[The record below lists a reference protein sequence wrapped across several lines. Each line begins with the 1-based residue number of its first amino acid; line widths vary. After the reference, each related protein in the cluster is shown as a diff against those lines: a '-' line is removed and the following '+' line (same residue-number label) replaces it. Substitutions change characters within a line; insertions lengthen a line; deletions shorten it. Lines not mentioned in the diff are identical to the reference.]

1 MKEKEMNRSFYD
13 LVVKMRRQQKSY
25 FATQDKGFL
34 ETSLKPIEREICRR
48 LQSETT
54 KLETAMEFRKAVRAM
69 MHWQEAYFKT
79 FSNENL
85 KRARMWERYIDKW
98 ILKTEDAIKEAM
110 EPKLKFE

>member
-13 LVVKMRRQQKSY
+13 LVVKMRRWQKSY

-34 ETSLKPIEREICRR
+34 ETSLKPIEREICRI
-48 LQSETT
+48 LQSETP
-54 KLETAMEFRKAVRAM
+54 KLETARKFRKAVREM

-79 FSNENL
+79 YSNENL
-85 KRARMWERYIDKW
+85 KRARMLERYIDKW

-110 EPKLKFE
+110 EPKLQFE